1 MRDQENITPID
12 QYVIDFVRD
21 LRLKKKL
28 SQKDLADILQVSKSY
43 VSSIESTN
51 SRAKYNLK
59 YLNILA
65 DYFDLSPREFL
76 PTRPVALEFGNKASR
91 SVLEVAK
98 KKTIVQSKQ
107 RASKIIDSKK
117 KKH

>member
-1 MRDQENITPID
+1 MRNQEHITPID

-21 LRLKKKL
+21 LRLTKKL

-65 DYFDLSPREFL
+65 DYFEISPRDFL
-76 PTRPVALEFGNKASR
+76 PTRPIALEFRKNHRQSIHKVDKR
-91 SVLEVAK
+91 KTVK
-98 KKTIVQSKQ
+98 KDKSK
-107 RASKIIDSKK
+107 R
-117 KKH
+117 